1 VPTLGIRLCC
11 KTFLIPNDVAYIC
24 NIVSCP
30 LISCPR
36 ETYPSVIIVLPN
48 INEKF
53 RRELERLNALLI
65 INIVVGAT
73 GMGLSISYGVQ
84 RALAITLPI
93 TVDSLALLPLIALGL
108 AGFAVSIWWLIST
121 VETFSDVQEIKDE
134 YGAAAKA
141 KDGDSTTSLI
151 VKSMSYYRAKLPSIR
166 RMAWV
171 SRIAG
176 ICFVALAIYGLAA
189 SLLGFG
195 EANLML
201 AAASFILNLAIGAV
215 ALYVPHSF
223 FNLSTS
229 WDFRLKEGAGA
240 EASLKKGLE
249 GQA

>member
-1 VPTLGIRLCC
+1 M
-11 KTFLIPNDVAYIC
+11 FLIPNDVAYIC
-24 NIVSCP
+24 KIVSCP

-36 ETYPSVIIVLPN
+36 ETHPSVIIVLPN
-48 INEKF
+48 ISEKF
-53 RRELERLNALLI
+53 RRELKRLNALLV
-65 INIVVGAT
+65 INIIVGAI
-73 GMGLSISYGVQ
+73 GMGMSISYGILKV
-84 RALAITLPI
+84 LAIKLPI
-93 TVDSLALLPLIALGL
+93 TVDSVALLPLVALGV
-108 AGFAVSIWWLIST
+108 AGFAVSIRWLIST
-121 VETFSDVQEIKDE
+121 VETFSEVQEINDE
-134 YGAAAKA
+134 YDAAAKGR
-141 KDGDSTTSLI
+141 DGDSTTSLI

-176 ICFVALAIYGLAA
+176 ICFISLAIYGLAT

-201 AAASFILNLAIGAV
+201 AAASFILNLTIGAV

-229 WDFRLKEGAGA
+229 WGFRLKEGAGA
-240 EASLKKGLE
+240 EASLKKVLE